1 MSQTT
6 TRPPARDELDTAAR
20 RVLATLGTEMV
31 SAGLTVTDVE
41 LELRR
46 LAARLGHRQLQVC
59 ATPTDITLSLAP
71 GEPATIQRMAGPL
84 RLDQSL
90 VVREVRHSLLDGS
103 IAVPEGLE
111 RIRRVRSLPLRYGRR
126 GIYLGNMMVAAG
138 ICLIMQPGGVNVAL
152 AALCS
157 LLVSFLIRV
166 SARQALLSALL
177 PSVAAC
183 CVSLAVL
190 GAWHAG
196 VLDGPLRTLICPIA
210 VLLPGALLSTGIA
223 ELATGSM
230 ISGTSR
236 FLYGIVQLLLF
247 ALGVVAAAMVLQVP
261 TSALTNTRVDE
272 LSPLAPAVG
281 LALIAVGIMLSEGV
295 PLRLFGWTAAVL
307 VCTFAAQRWGQAH
320 TDSLPLGAF
329 GGATVASFLSTGIEA
344 TRRNV
349 PRLVMF
355 LPSFWLLVPG
365 TLGLMGI
372 TTVGAGTGTAE
383 PVIGVLTLVTS
394 IALGLLVGSAL
405 ALPLNRIT
413 RRLQHVV
420 RR

>member
-1 MSQTT
+1 MNATIAQ
-6 TRPPARDELDTAAR
+6 PPSDSLDTATR
-20 RVLATLGTEMV
+20 RVLATIGAEMV
-31 SAGLTVTDVE
+31 SAGMTVTDVE
-41 LELRR
+41 FELQR
-46 LAARLGHRQLQVC
+46 LSARLGHPWLQVS
-59 ATPTDITLSLAP
+59 ATPTHITLALAP
-71 GEPATIQRMAGPL
+71 GEPATMQRMGGPL

-90 VVREVRHSLLDGS
+90 VVRQVRHDLLGGR
-103 IAVPEGLE
+103 IAVPEALE
-111 RIRRVRSLPLRYGRR
+111 QIRRVRQLPLRYGRW
-126 GIYLGNMMVAAG
+126 GVYLGNMVVAAG
-138 ICLIMQPGGVNVAL
+138 ICLIMQPGVANVLL

-157 LLVSFLIRV
+157 LVVSFLIR
-166 SARQALLSALL
+166 SSGRHALLAALL
-177 PSVAAC
+177 PSLAALS
-183 CVSLAVL
+183 VSLVVL

-196 VLDGPLRTLICPIA
+196 MLQGPLRTLICPIA

-247 ALGVVAAAMVLQVP
+247 ALGVVAAAMLLKVP
-261 TSALTNTRVDE
+261 TAALTNTRVDE
-272 LSPLAPAVG
+272 LGVLAAPAG

-295 PLRLFGWTAAVL
+295 PLRIFGWTAAVL
-307 VCTFAAQRWGQAH
+307 VATFAAQQYGQAQ

-329 GGATVASFLSTGIEA
+329 LGATTASFLSTAVES

-349 PRLVMF
+349 PRLVLF

-383 PVIGVLTLVTS
+383 AVTGVLTLITS

-405 ALPLNRIT
+405 ALPLNRLT

-420 RR
+420 HR